1 MSLSGQQRQK
11 LQEAL
16 INAFPDKLS
25 LEQML
30 SFQLDKKLDKIAGGS
45 NLADFAF
52 NLIKKAEAENWIK
65 NLISAAIQSNPDN
78 QLLKDIAAEL
88 LSNYQLVPATSP
100 SPKSLPQRT
109 QQLKILIL
117 AASPTDTPR
126 LRLDEEIRKIEEG
139 LRLGKERDSF
149 SLEQR
154 LAVRAEDL
162 RRALLNYKPQIVHFC
177 GHGETD
183 GIFLENEA
191 GTKQLVPKDAL
202 ANLFKLFAK
211 RGVQCVVLNA
221 CYSDV
226 QAEEISQ
233 YINFVVGMSKAV
245 GDQTAIQFA
254 VGFYDGLGAGWSYE
268 EAYELG
274 CNAIALSGI
283 PEELTPVLKKKV
295 NQRICES

>member
-1 MSLSGQQRQK
+1 MSLSGQQRKK
-11 LQEAL
+11 LTDAL
-16 INAFPDKLS
+16 LDAFPNKAL

-30 SFQLDKKLDKIAGGS
+30 SFELDKSLDSTAGGD
-45 NLADFAF
+45 NLRVVVF
-52 NLIKKAEAENWIK
+52 NLIRIAEAENWVE
-65 NLISAAIQSNPDN
+65 NLINAACRSNPGN
-78 QLLKDIAAEL
+78 QLLRDIAAEL
-88 LSNYQLVPATSP
+88 LSEPQSVPSISSP
-100 SPKSLPQRT
+100 SESLSKLT
-109 QQLKILIL
+109 QQQKILIL
-117 AASPTDTPR
+117 AASPTDIPR
-126 LRLDEEIRKIEEG
+126 LRLEKEIREIEEG
-139 LRLGKERDSF
+139 LRLAKERDSF
-149 SLEQR
+149 NLKQR
-154 LAVRAEDL
+154 LAVRPEDL
-162 RRALLNYKPQIVHFC
+162 RRALLEYEPQIVHFC

-245 GDQTAIQFA
+245 GDQAAIQFA
-254 VGFYDGLGAGWSYE
+254 VGFYDALGAGWSYE

-283 PEELTPVLKKKV
+283 PEELTPKIKKKP
-295 NQRICES
+295 